1 MIVLFLGW
9 FGVACAQKT
18 TTLKTTTF
26 DPTESTSVGT
36 TADFTTLNATTVVTS
51 VGTSTCLESLSIH
64 MKRLTYKLGFKVQEH
79 IRL

>member
-26 DPTESTSVGT
+26 DPTESTSVGAT
-36 TADFTTLNATTVVTS
+36 TDFTTLNTTTVVTS
-51 VGTSTCLESLSIH
+51 VGTSTGLES
-64 MKRLTYKLGFKVQEH
+64 
-79 IRL
+79 